1 MKYSI
6 GVFVFWHQQ
15 WTDSLPHLLVGGDS
29 ETFSFPLSFS
39 LFRPTYIILQFP
51 LCYRIFGNNSRI
63 KLSYLV
69 LLSLCY
75 YFSCFSLICLRI
87 RIRICKLPFLFFF
100 FPVGKGR
107 MHERTCLFSVLLEI
121 LSCYPIFLF
130 NFF

>member
-100 FPVGKGR
+100 SCG
-107 MHERTCLFSVLLEI
+107 EREDAWENLSFFCLTWNLVLL
-121 LSCYPIFLF
+121 SYFPF
-130 NFF
+130 